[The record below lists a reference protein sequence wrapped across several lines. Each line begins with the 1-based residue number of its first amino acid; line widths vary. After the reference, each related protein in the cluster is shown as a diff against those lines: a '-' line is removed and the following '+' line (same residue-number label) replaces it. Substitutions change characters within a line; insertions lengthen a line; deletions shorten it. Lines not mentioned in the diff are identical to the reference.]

1 MFKEWYTIL
10 LPLVL
15 FFFGLILLVIGA
27 DFLVRGA
34 ESLAVRVGVSP
45 TTIGLTVVAFGT
57 SLPELVVST
66 EAYWLGDYAIGTG
79 NLVGSNIV
87 NIGLILAL
95 GYIIMPSSKSV
106 AGSRSRLLV
115 NTIFTLVA
123 AVVFALLSLRGFFDG
138 LSGTVFLVIFS
149 GILYQMWRSDEVPDP
164 LSDSHTR
171 HPVTLTAAGLAMVFL
186 GAHLL
191 LSGAVEIA
199 EIFAVPQAVIG
210 LSMVAVGT
218 ALPEL
223 ATTIV
228 AGVKKSTAVAVGNLL
243 GSNIFNLLF
252 IPGINSLFFT
262 IPAAD
267 PKDTLVMIGFTLAI
281 FPFFIRNNLMRQ
293 VWGGLLLGA
302 YLLYILHLYGIV

>member
-1 MFKEWYTIL
+1 MFFI
-10 LPLVL
+10 
-15 FFFGLILLVIGA
+15 GLILLVKGA

-34 ESLAVRVGVSP
+34 ESLAVRIGVSP

-66 EAYWLGDYAIGTG
+66 EAFWLGDYAIGTG

-95 GYIIMPSSKSV
+95 GYIIMPASGSV
-106 AGSRSRLLV
+106 TESRSRLLV
-115 NTIFTLVA
+115 NTLFTLGA
-123 AVVFALLSLRGFFDG
+123 ALVYALLSLRGFFDG

-149 GILYQMWRSDEVPDP
+149 GMLFLMWRSKEEPDP
-164 LSDSHTR
+164 HSDSHTR
-171 HPVTLTAAGLAMVFL
+171 HPLLLTIAGLAMVFL

-199 EIFAVPQAVIG
+199 EIFNIPQAVIG
-210 LSMVAVGT
+210 LSLVAVGT

-228 AGVKKSTAVAVGNLL
+228 AAVKKSTGIAVGNLL

-252 IPGINSLFFT
+252 ILGINSLFFT
-262 IPAAD
+262 IPAAN
-267 PKDTLVMIGFTLAI
+267 PKDTLVMMGFTLAI
-281 FPFFIRNNLMRQ
+281 FPFFIRNTLIRQ
-293 VWGGLLLGA
+293 IWGSLLLVA
-302 YLLYILHLYGIV
+302 YLLYILLLYGIV

>member
-1 MFKEWYTIL
+1 MFFAG
-10 LPLVL
+10 LVL
-15 FFFGLILLVIGA
+15 LVKGA
-27 DFLVRGA
+27 DYLVRGA
-34 ESLAVRVGVSP
+34 ESLAVRLGVSP

-66 EAYWLGDYAIGTG
+66 EAFWLGDYAIGTG

-87 NIGLILAL
+87 NVGLVLAL
-95 GYIIMPSSKSV
+95 GYLIMPAAGSV
-106 AGSRSRLLV
+106 TESRSRLIV
-115 NTIFTLVA
+115 NALFTLGA
-123 AVVFALLSLRGFFDG
+123 ALVFALLSLRGFFDG
-138 LSGTVFLVIFS
+138 LSGIVFLVIFS
-149 GILYQMWRSDEVPDP
+149 GLLFLMWRSDEEPDLP
-164 LSDSHTR
+164 SDSHTR
-171 HPVTLTAAGLAMVFL
+171 HPLALTVAGLAMVFL

-210 LSMVAVGT
+210 LSLVAVGT

-228 AGVKKSTAVAVGNLL
+228 AAVKKSHGVAVGNLL

-252 IPGINSLFFT
+252 ILGINSLFFT

-281 FPFFIRNNLMRQ
+281 FPFFIRNNRVRQ
-293 VWGGLLLGA
+293 IWGGLVLGA
-302 YLLYILHLYGIV
+302 YLLYILLLYGIV

>member
-1 MFKEWYTIL
+1 
-10 LPLVL
+10 
-15 FFFGLILLVIGA
+15 
-27 DFLVRGA
+27 
-34 ESLAVRVGVSP
+34 VGSP
-45 TTIGLTVVAFGT
+45 
-57 SLPELVVST
+57 
-66 EAYWLGDYAIGTG
+66 EAYWRGEYAIGTG

-95 GYIIMPSSKSV
+95 GYILMPSSGSV
-106 AGSRSRLLV
+106 PESRSRLLV
-115 NTIFTLVA
+115 NTLLTLGA
-123 AVVFALLSLRGFFDG
+123 ALVFALLSLRGFFDG

-149 GILYQMWRSDEVPDP
+149 GMLFLMWRSGEEPDP
-164 LSDSHTR
+164 LSDFHTR
-171 HPVTLTAAGLAMVFL
+171 HPFALTVAGLAMVFL

-210 LSMVAVGT
+210 LSLVAAGT

-228 AGVKKSTAVAVGNLL
+228 ATVKKSHGVAVGNLL
-243 GSNIFNLLF
+243 GSNIFNLLL

-262 IPAAD
+262 IPAANPGD
-267 PKDTLVMIGFTLAI
+267 LLVMIGFTLAI
-281 FPFFIRNNLMRQ
+281 FPFFIRNNLVRQ
-293 VWGGLLLGA
+293 IWGGLLLVA

>member
-1 MFKEWYTIL
+1 MFFAG
-10 LPLVL
+10 LV
-15 FFFGLILLVIGA
+15 FLVKGA

-34 ESLAVRVGVSP
+34 ESLAVRMGVSP

-66 EAYWLGDYAIGTG
+66 EAFWLGDYAIGTG

-87 NIGLILAL
+87 NIGLILAI
-95 GYIIMPSSKSV
+95 GYIIMPTSGSV
-106 AGSRSRLLV
+106 TESRSRLLV
-115 NTIFTLVA
+115 NTLFTFGA
-123 AVVFALLSLRGFFDG
+123 ALVFALLSLRGFFDG
-138 LSGTVFLVIFS
+138 LSGIVFLVIFS
-149 GILYQMWRSDEVPDP
+149 GMLFLMWRSDEEPDI
-164 LSDSHTR
+164 LSDSHTG
-171 HPVTLTAAGLAMVFL
+171 HPLALTVAGLVMVFL

-210 LSMVAVGT
+210 LSLVAVGT

-228 AGVKKSTAVAVGNLL
+228 AAVKKSHAVAVGNLL

-252 IPGINSLFFT
+252 ILGINSLFFT

-267 PKDTLVMIGFTLAI
+267 LKDTLVMIGFTVAI
-281 FPFFIRNNLMRQ
+281 FPFFIRNNLVRQ
-293 VWGGLLLGA
+293 VWGGLLLVA
-302 YLLYILHLYGIV
+302 YLLYILLLYGIV

>member
-1 MFKEWYTIL
+1 MFFAG
-10 LPLVL
+10 LVL
-15 FFFGLILLVIGA
+15 LVKGA
-27 DFLVRGA
+27 DYLVRGA
-34 ESLAVRVGVSP
+34 ESLAVRLGVSP

-66 EAYWLGDYAIGTG
+66 EAFWLGDFAIGTG

-95 GYIIMPSSKSV
+95 GYIIMPAAGSV
-106 AGSRSRLLV
+106 TESRSRLLV
-115 NTIFTLVA
+115 NSLFTLGA
-123 AVVFALLSLRGFFDG
+123 AVVFALLSLRGFFDA

-149 GILYQMWRSDEVPDP
+149 GMLFLMWRSDEEPDLP
-164 LSDSHTR
+164 SDSHTR
-171 HPVTLTAAGLAMVFL
+171 HPLALTVAGLAMVFL

-199 EIFAVPQAVIG
+199 EIFAVPHAVIG
-210 LSMVAVGT
+210 LSLVAVGT

-228 AGVKKSTAVAVGNLL
+228 ATVKKSNGVAVGNLL

-252 IPGINSLFFT
+252 ILGLNSLFFT

-281 FPFFIRNNLMRQ
+281 FPFFIRNNRVRQ
-293 VWGGLLLGA
+293 IWGSLLLVA
-302 YLLYILHLYGIV
+302 YLLYILLLYGIV

>member
-1 MFKEWYTIL
+1 MFFIG
-10 LPLVL
+10 LVL
-15 FFFGLILLVIGA
+15 LVKGA

-34 ESLAVRVGVSP
+34 ESLAVRMGVSP

-66 EAYWLGDYAIGTG
+66 EAFWLGDYAIGTG
-79 NLVGSNIV
+79 NVIGSNIV

-95 GYIIMPSSKSV
+95 GYIVMPSSGSITE
-106 AGSRSRLLV
+106 SRSRLLV
-115 NTIFTLVA
+115 NTLFTLGA
-123 AVVFALLSLRGFFDG
+123 ALVFALLSLRGFFDG
-138 LSGTVFLVIFS
+138 LSGIVFLVIFS
-149 GILYQMWRSDEVPDP
+149 GIFFLMWRSGDGPDP
-164 LSDSHTR
+164 PSDSHTR
-171 HPVTLTAAGLAMVFL
+171 YPLILTVAGLVMVFL

-228 AGVKKSTAVAVGNLL
+228 AAVKKRNGVAVGNLL

-252 IPGINSLFFT
+252 ILGINSLFFT

-267 PKDTLVMIGFTLAI
+267 PKDTLVMIGFTFAI
-281 FPFFIRNNLMRQ
+281 FPFFIRNNRARQ
-293 VWGGLLLGA
+293 IWGGLLLGA
-302 YLLYILHLYGIV
+302 YFLYILLLYGIV

>member
-1 MFKEWYTIL
+1 MFII
-10 LPLVL
+10 
-15 FFFGLILLVIGA
+15 GLILLVKGA
-27 DFLVRGA
+27 DLLVRGA
-34 ESLAVRVGVSP
+34 ESLAVRMGVSP

-66 EAYWLGDYAIGTG
+66 EAFWLGDYAIGTG
-79 NLVGSNIV
+79 NVIGSNIV

-95 GYIIMPSSKSV
+95 GYILMPASGSV
-106 AGSRSRLLV
+106 TGSRSRQLV
-115 NTIFTLVA
+115 NSLFALGA

-138 LSGTVFLVIFS
+138 LSGIVFLVGFS
-149 GILYQMWRSDEVPDP
+149 GMLFLMWRFKEEPDP
-164 LSDSHTR
+164 PSDSHTR
-171 HPVTLTAAGLAMVFL
+171 HPVALTFAGLIMVIA

-210 LSMVAVGT
+210 LSLLAVGT
-218 ALPEL
+218 GLPEL

-228 AGVKKSTAVAVGNLL
+228 ATVKKSHGVAVGNLL

-252 IPGINSLFFT
+252 IIGINSLFFT

-267 PKDTLVMIGFTLAI
+267 PRDTLVMIGFSLAI

-293 VWGGLLLGA
+293 IWGGLLLGA
-302 YLLYILHLYGIV
+302 YLLYILLLYGIV

>member
-1 MFKEWYTIL
+1 MFFI
-10 LPLVL
+10 
-15 FFFGLILLVIGA
+15 GLILLVKGA

-34 ESLAVRVGVSP
+34 ESLAVRIGVSP

-66 EAYWLGDYAIGTG
+66 EAFWLGDFAIGTG

-87 NIGLILAL
+87 NIGLVLAL
-95 GYIIMPSSKSV
+95 GYLIMPANGSLTE
-106 AGSRSRLLV
+106 SRSRLLV
-115 NTIFTLVA
+115 NALFTLGSA
-123 AVVFALLSLRGFFDG
+123 LVFALLSLRGFFDG
-138 LSGTVFLVIFS
+138 LSGIIFLVIFS
-149 GILYQMWRSDEVPDP
+149 GLLFLMWRSDEEPDLP
-164 LSDSHTR
+164 SDSHTR
-171 HPVTLTAAGLAMVFL
+171 HPLALTVAGLAMVFL

-210 LSMVAVGT
+210 LSLVAVGT

-228 AGVKKSTAVAVGNLL
+228 AAVKKSHGVAVGNLL

-252 IPGINSLFFT
+252 ILGINSLFFT

-281 FPFFIRNNLMRQ
+281 FPFFIRNNRVRQ
-293 VWGGLLLGA
+293 IWGGLILGA
-302 YLLYILHLYGIV
+302 YLLYILLLYGIV

>member
-1 MFKEWYTIL
+1 M
-10 LPLVL
+10 
-15 FFFGLILLVIGA
+15 FFFGLILLVKGA

-34 ESLAVRVGVSP
+34 ESLAVRMGVSP

-66 EAYWLGDYAIGTG
+66 EAFLLGDFAIGTG
-79 NLVGSNIV
+79 NVVGSNIV

-95 GYIIMPSSKSV
+95 GYILMPASGS
-106 AGSRSRLLV
+106 GTESRSRLLV
-115 NTIFTLVA
+115 NTLFTLGA
-123 AVVFALLSLRGFFDG
+123 ALVFALLSLRGFFEG
-138 LSGTVFLVIFS
+138 LSGIVFLVVFS
-149 GILYQMWRSDEVPDP
+149 ALFFMMWRSGDGPDP
-164 LSDSHTR
+164 PSDSHTR
-171 HPVTLTAAGLAMVFL
+171 YPLILTVAGLIMVFL

-210 LSMVAVGT
+210 LSLVAVGT

-223 ATTIV
+223 ATSVV
-228 AGVKKSTAVAVGNLL
+228 AIIKKSHGVAVGNIL

-252 IPGINSLFFT
+252 IIGIDSLFFT

-267 PKDTLVMIGFTLAI
+267 PRDTLVMIGFTFAI
-281 FPFFIRNNLMRQ
+281 FPFFIRNNRVRQ
-293 VWGGLLLGA
+293 IWGGLLLGA
-302 YLLYILHLYGIV
+302 YLLYILFLYGIV

>member
-1 MFKEWYTIL
+1 MFFI
-10 LPLVL
+10 
-15 FFFGLILLVIGA
+15 GLIFLVKGA

-34 ESLAVRVGVSP
+34 ESLAVGLGVSP

-66 EAYWLGDYAIGTG
+66 EAYWLGNYAIGTG

-95 GYIIMPSSKSV
+95 GYIIMPTSGSV
-106 AGSRSRLLV
+106 PESRSRLLV
-115 NTIFTLVA
+115 NTLFTLGA
-123 AVVFALLSLRGFFDG
+123 ALMFAFLSLRGFFDG
-138 LSGTVFLVIFS
+138 LSGIVFLVFFS
-149 GILYQMWRSDEVPDP
+149 GMLFLMWRSSEEPDP

-171 HPVTLTAAGLAMVFL
+171 HPLVLTFAGFAMVFL

-210 LSMVAVGT
+210 LSLVAVGT

-228 AGVKKSTAVAVGNLL
+228 AAVKKSTGVAVGNLL

-252 IPGINSLFFT
+252 ILGINSLFFT

-267 PKDTLVMIGFTLAI
+267 PKDTLVMLGFSLAI
-281 FPFFIRNNLMRQ
+281 VPFLIRNNRITQ
-293 VWGGLLLGA
+293 IWGGLLLGA
-302 YLLYILHLYGIV
+302 YILYILHLYGIV

>member
-1 MFKEWYTIL
+1 MFFI
-10 LPLVL
+10 
-15 FFFGLILLVIGA
+15 GLILLVKGG

-34 ESLAVRVGVSP
+34 ESLAVRMGVSP

-95 GYIIMPSSKSV
+95 GYILMPSSGSV
-106 AGSRSRLLV
+106 PESRSRLLV
-115 NTIFTLVA
+115 NTLLTLGA
-123 AVVFALLSLRGFFDG
+123 ALVFALLSLRGFFDG

-149 GILYQMWRSDEVPDP
+149 GMLFLMWRSGEEPDP
-164 LSDSHTR
+164 LSDFHTR
-171 HPVTLTAAGLAMVFL
+171 HPFALTVAGLAMVFL

-210 LSMVAVGT
+210 LSLVAAGT

-228 AGVKKSTAVAVGNLL
+228 ATVKKSHGVAVGNLL
-243 GSNIFNLLF
+243 GSNIFNLLL

-262 IPAAD
+262 IPAANPGD
-267 PKDTLVMIGFTLAI
+267 LLVMIGFTLAI
-281 FPFFIRNNLMRQ
+281 FPFFIRNNLVRQ
-293 VWGGLLLGA
+293 IWGGLLLVA

>member
-1 MFKEWYTIL
+1 MFFAG
-10 LPLVL
+10 LVL
-15 FFFGLILLVIGA
+15 LVKGA
-27 DFLVRGA
+27 DYLVRGA
-34 ESLAVRVGVSP
+34 ESLAVRLGVSP

-66 EAYWLGDYAIGTG
+66 EAFWLGDYAIGTG

-87 NIGLILAL
+87 NVGLVLAL
-95 GYIIMPSSKSV
+95 GYLIMPAAGSV
-106 AGSRSRLLV
+106 TESRSRLIV
-115 NTIFTLVA
+115 NALFTLGA
-123 AVVFALLSLRGFFDG
+123 ALVFALLSLRGFFDG
-138 LSGTVFLVIFS
+138 LSGIVFLVIFS
-149 GILYQMWRSDEVPDP
+149 GLLFLMWRSDEEPDLP
-164 LSDSHTR
+164 SDSHTR
-171 HPVTLTAAGLAMVFL
+171 HPLALTVAGLAMVFL

-210 LSMVAVGT
+210 LSLVAVGT

-228 AGVKKSTAVAVGNLL
+228 AAVKKSHGVAVGNLL

-252 IPGINSLFFT
+252 ILGINSLFFT

-281 FPFFIRNNLMRQ
+281 FPFFIRNNRVRQ
-293 VWGGLLLGA
+293 IWGGLVLGA
-302 YLLYILHLYGIV
+302 YLLYILLLYGII

>member
-1 MFKEWYTIL
+1 MFFAG
-10 LPLVL
+10 LVL
-15 FFFGLILLVIGA
+15 LVKGA
-27 DFLVRGA
+27 DYLVRGA
-34 ESLAVRVGVSP
+34 ESLAVRLGVSP
-45 TTIGLTVVAFGT
+45 TTIGLTVVALGT

-66 EAYWLGDYAIGTG
+66 EAFWLGDYAIGTG

-87 NIGLILAL
+87 NVGLVLAL
-95 GYIIMPSSKSV
+95 GYLIMPAAGSV
-106 AGSRSRLLV
+106 TESRSRLIV
-115 NTIFTLVA
+115 NALFTLGA
-123 AVVFALLSLRGFFDG
+123 ALVFALLSLRGFFDG
-138 LSGTVFLVIFS
+138 LSGIVFLVIFS
-149 GILYQMWRSDEVPDP
+149 GLLFLMWRSDEEPDLP
-164 LSDSHTR
+164 SDSHTR
-171 HPVTLTAAGLAMVFL
+171 HPLALTVAGLAMVFL

-210 LSMVAVGT
+210 LSLVAVGT

-228 AGVKKSTAVAVGNLL
+228 AAVKKSHGVAVGNLL

-252 IPGINSLFFT
+252 ILGINSLFFT

-281 FPFFIRNNLMRQ
+281 FPFFIRNNRVRQ
-293 VWGGLLLGA
+293 IWGGLVLGA
-302 YLLYILHLYGIV
+302 YLLYILLLYGIV

>member
-1 MFKEWYTIL
+1 MFFAG
-10 LPLVL
+10 LVL
-15 FFFGLILLVIGA
+15 LVKGA
-27 DFLVRGA
+27 DYLVRGA
-34 ESLAVRVGVSP
+34 ESLAVRLGVSP

-66 EAYWLGDYAIGTG
+66 EAFWLGDFAIGTG

-95 GYIIMPSSKSV
+95 GYIIMPAAGSV
-106 AGSRSRLLV
+106 TESRSRLLV
-115 NTIFTLVA
+115 NSLFTLGA
-123 AVVFALLSLRGFFDG
+123 AVVFALLSLRGFFDA

-149 GILYQMWRSDEVPDP
+149 GMLFLMWRSDEEPDLP
-164 LSDSHTR
+164 SDSHTR
-171 HPVTLTAAGLAMVFL
+171 HPLALTVAGLAMVFL

-199 EIFAVPQAVIG
+199 EIFAVPHAVIG
-210 LSMVAVGT
+210 LSLVAVGT

-228 AGVKKSTAVAVGNLL
+228 AAVKKSNGVAVGNLL

-252 IPGINSLFFT
+252 ILGLNSLFFT

-281 FPFFIRNNLMRQ
+281 FPFFIRNNRVRQ
-293 VWGGLLLGA
+293 IWGSLLLVA
-302 YLLYILHLYGIV
+302 YLLYILLLYGIV